1 MLRWLRE
8 DRSYIPT
15 LLRDVGRVLNI
26 VLPTA
31 LGNFA
36 EYFPVVT
43 GIAIVGHLSADDADE
58 LDALSLAR
66 AFFNIVAMA
75 PGFGYISA
83 LRTLCPQAVGA
94 GQPKQCAAYLQRA
107 FVLLTLGAIP
117 AATLLVY
124 AEPLLVL
131 CGQPPHLAA
140 LAQPYAVR
148 LIPSYFGVVGMS
160 AVQRIFQAHELNWA
174 NFCITLVVC
183 AVAPALQWLL
193 VHVLGLG
200 YLGCAWA
207 QSLYN
212 GLYFFLQVPYLCW
225 RGHGHVFVP
234 VRPSVLLGRA
244 GVVEFMKLAAPGF
257 WMVVLNWWV
266 MEAVVLVAGLLE
278 QPATTIGA
286 FTITANL
293 QACGEMAWIGL
304 AVAASTLVGRAIG
317 AGDVRVAR
325 RFAALTAAVGAALS
339 IGLGLVLGLAR
350 SPIAALFTTDAAVNA
365 LTAALLPLLGGIL
378 LVDGSTNALG
388 GACSGLG
395 LQRASAAG
403 QLLGYWVIGMPA
415 GVAVAFGAMRGSRD
429 GVFALWGGVGLSMLT
444 ASVVQL
450 AVLLRLDWRKAA
462 GEAEVR
468 LRRGAA
474 DLDRALLAGEPT
486 VNAVGVVP
494 V

>member
-1 MLRWLRE
+1 
-8 DRSYIPT
+8 
-15 LLRDVGRVLNI
+15 
-26 VLPTA
+26 
-31 LGNFA
+31 
-36 EYFPVVT
+36 
-43 GIAIVGHLSADDADE
+43 
-58 LDALSLAR
+58 
-66 AFFNIVAMA
+66 
-75 PGFGYISA
+75 
-83 LRTLCPQAVGA
+83 
-94 GQPKQCAAYLQRA
+94 
-107 FVLLTLGAIP
+107 
-117 AATLLVY
+117 
-124 AEPLLVL
+124 
-131 CGQPPHLAA
+131 
-140 LAQPYAVR
+140 
-148 LIPSYFGVVGMS
+148 
-160 AVQRIFQAHELNWA
+160 
-174 NFCITLVVC
+174 
-183 AVAPALQWLL
+183 
-193 VHVLGLG
+193 
-200 YLGCAWA
+200 
-207 QSLYN
+207 
-212 GLYFFLQVPYLCW
+212 
-225 RGHGHVFVP
+225 
-234 VRPSVLLGRA
+234 
-244 GVVEFMKLAAPGF
+244 
-257 WMVVLNWWV
+257 
-266 MEAVVLVAGLLE
+266 
-278 QPATTIGA
+278 
-286 FTITANL
+286 
-293 QACGEMAWIGL
+293 L

-365 LTAALLPLLGGIL
+365 LTAALLPLLGAIL

-415 GVAVAFGAMRGSRD
+415 GVAVAFGAMRGARD